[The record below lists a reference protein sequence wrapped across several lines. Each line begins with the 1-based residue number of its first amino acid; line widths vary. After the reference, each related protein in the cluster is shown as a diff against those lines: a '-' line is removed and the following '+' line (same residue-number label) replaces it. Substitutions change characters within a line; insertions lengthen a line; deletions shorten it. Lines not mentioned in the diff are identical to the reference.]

1 MQLKRE
7 RKIMARERGN
17 ENTTYLNEYERGRAE
32 RIKKNNIALQA
43 IIQKR
48 RELAKSSEG
57 NLGSAST
64 HQETRKRKRV
74 DCAGSEPAR
83 HESGLPNLSRSTRRG
98 TGSSTSTHDEDE
110 ELVANTNH
118 LFMHDCERNDELAE
132 NGGKRMA
139 NGGGN
144 ENTTYVN
151 EYERLRAERI
161 KKNNIALQAVIE
173 KKKELANLSEE
184 NLGSAST
191 HQETRKRKKALED
204 AVEEHP
210 EWTEKSITEGDLMS
224 RVCGPERNGF
234 VRSVGKGPTPRDLE
248 MPGKEKYR
256 STKVQ
261 MAIEGQKQ
269 AQLEKE
275 ALIEHF
281 ERRQTQSDRKI
292 ESLSEKVERLTELL
306 LADSRDGRQVHVNP
320 QVLSNSATN
329 EDEQESANGEAQPSD
344 EENNSYG
351 MIPPR
356 PAAPSPQEHMAG
368 KEVILYSFIR
378 PP

>member
-1 MQLKRE
+1 
-7 RKIMARERGN
+7 MARERGN

-48 RELAKSSEG
+48 RELAKSSKG

-110 ELVANTNH
+110 ELVADTNH

-139 NGGGN
+139 SGGGN

-191 HQETRKRKKALED
+191 HQETRKRK
-204 AVEEHP
+204 
-210 EWTEKSITEGDLMS
+210 
-224 RVCGPERNGF
+224 
-234 VRSVGKGPTPRDLE
+234 
-248 MPGKEKYR
+248 
-256 STKVQ
+256 
-261 MAIEGQKQ
+261 
-269 AQLEKE
+269 
-275 ALIEHF
+275 
-281 ERRQTQSDRKI
+281 
-292 ESLSEKVERLTELL
+292 
-306 LADSRDGRQVHVNP
+306 
-320 QVLSNSATN
+320 
-329 EDEQESANGEAQPSD
+329 DEQESANGEAQPSD

-351 MIPPR
+351 MTC
-356 PAAPSPQEHMAG
+356 S
-368 KEVILYSFIR
+368 SFTAR
-378 PP
+378 THGWKRSYLVLVY

>member
-1 MQLKRE
+1 
-7 RKIMARERGN
+7 MARERGN

>member
-1 MQLKRE
+1 MVENKTYYGAITEILELDYKHKGNIALFKCEWVDNRVQDKWIKVDKLGTTNVNLKHLFNTGSKLSDEPFILASQAVQVYYVEDPSDNGWSAVIETKPRDFYDMAKVQTESSDHE

-191 HQETRKRKKALED
+191 HQETRKRK
-204 AVEEHP
+204 VRNSNM
-210 EWTEKSITEGDLMS
+210 SI
-224 RVCGPERNGF
+224 
-234 VRSVGKGPTPRDLE
+234 
-248 MPGKEKYR
+248 
-256 STKVQ
+256 
-261 MAIEGQKQ
+261 A
-269 AQLEKE
+269 
-275 ALIEHF
+275 
-281 ERRQTQSDRKI
+281 
-292 ESLSEKVERLTELL
+292 
-306 LADSRDGRQVHVNP
+306 
-320 QVLSNSATN
+320 
-329 EDEQESANGEAQPSD
+329 
-344 EENNSYG
+344 
-351 MIPPR
+351 
-356 PAAPSPQEHMAG
+356 
-368 KEVILYSFIR
+368 
-378 PP
+378 

>member
-1 MQLKRE
+1 
-7 RKIMARERGN
+7 MARERGN

-48 RELAKSSEG
+48 RELAKSSKG

-110 ELVANTNH
+110 ELVADTNH

-139 NGGGN
+139 SGGGN

-191 HQETRKRKKALED
+191 HQETRKRK
-204 AVEEHP
+204 
-210 EWTEKSITEGDLMS
+210 
-224 RVCGPERNGF
+224 
-234 VRSVGKGPTPRDLE
+234 
-248 MPGKEKYR
+248 
-256 STKVQ
+256 
-261 MAIEGQKQ
+261 
-269 AQLEKE
+269 
-275 ALIEHF
+275 
-281 ERRQTQSDRKI
+281 
-292 ESLSEKVERLTELL
+292 
-306 LADSRDGRQVHVNP
+306 
-320 QVLSNSATN
+320 
-329 EDEQESANGEAQPSD
+329 DEQESANGEAQPSD

-351 MIPPR
+351 MTC
-356 PAAPSPQEHMAG
+356 S
-368 KEVILYSFIR
+368 SFTAR
-378 PP
+378 THGDNLCYFSFFTSVSHNSCASLQ

>member
-1 MQLKRE
+1 
-7 RKIMARERGN
+7 
-17 ENTTYLNEYERGRAE
+17 
-32 RIKKNNIALQA
+32 
-43 IIQKR
+43 
-48 RELAKSSEG
+48 
-57 NLGSAST
+57 
-64 HQETRKRKRV
+64 
-74 DCAGSEPAR
+74 
-83 HESGLPNLSRSTRRG
+83 
-98 TGSSTSTHDEDE
+98 
-110 ELVANTNH
+110 
-118 LFMHDCERNDELAE
+118 
-132 NGGKRMA
+132 
-139 NGGGN
+139 
-144 ENTTYVN
+144 
-151 EYERLRAERI
+151 
-161 KKNNIALQAVIE
+161 
-173 KKKELANLSEE
+173 
-184 NLGSAST
+184 
-191 HQETRKRKKALED
+191 
-204 AVEEHP
+204 
-210 EWTEKSITEGDLMS
+210 MS

>member
-1 MQLKRE
+1 
-7 RKIMARERGN
+7 
-17 ENTTYLNEYERGRAE
+17 
-32 RIKKNNIALQA
+32 
-43 IIQKR
+43 
-48 RELAKSSEG
+48 
-57 NLGSAST
+57 
-64 HQETRKRKRV
+64 
-74 DCAGSEPAR
+74 
-83 HESGLPNLSRSTRRG
+83 
-98 TGSSTSTHDEDE
+98 
-110 ELVANTNH
+110 
-118 LFMHDCERNDELAE
+118 
-132 NGGKRMA
+132 
-139 NGGGN
+139 
-144 ENTTYVN
+144 
-151 EYERLRAERI
+151 
-161 KKNNIALQAVIE
+161 
-173 KKKELANLSEE
+173 
-184 NLGSAST
+184 
-191 HQETRKRKKALED
+191 
-204 AVEEHP
+204 
-210 EWTEKSITEGDLMS
+210 
-224 RVCGPERNGF
+224 
-234 VRSVGKGPTPRDLE
+234 
-248 MPGKEKYR
+248 
-256 STKVQ
+256 